1 MNNLNISRKLV
12 SILPNNSVATLLQAN
27 SALHTQ
33 VERLRTDNYFWLLKF
48 ENDFDITI
56 PTNEYNKKWKDIHT
70 IASMSGLYGLLV
82 SGDISF
88 LRVGLVCDLSP
99 DLYTQAFLASTD
111 NRYDQGTQLER
122 VTLLLADPR
131 VDPSDQGNK
140 AIINAVAAGN
150 EEMVALL
157 LQDKRV
163 DPSDQGNKAIINAV
177 VAGNEEM
184 VALLLQDKRVDPSDQ
199 GNKAIIQAS
208 LHGHTEILRMLLA
221 NFRVNPSAVSN
232 LAIKL
237 AAREGR
243 FEAVRLLLQDS
254 RVDPTANQNRALELA
269 IEKGH
274 YDVADVLL
282 DNPRVRNL
290 WEM

>member
-163 DPSDQGNKAIINAV
+163 DPSDQGNKAII
-177 VAGNEEM
+177 
-184 VALLLQDKRVDPSDQ
+184 
-199 GNKAIIQAS
+199 QAS